1 MSYIGVEGWF
11 YLSMDMRIKNSIYGV
26 ECSKRQELC
35 KIYLDCRYD
44 ILSLDSVQKGHE
56 RWEALCDDYQHPR
69 FCTVYR
75 ALKTWISSWSG
86 SHESPITTTNLGGW
100 YGVSTPSVRS
110 VSRPIVLYVVT
121 SLWSW
126 TKSWVNDWLHRH
138 IAKCPGDIRGVVIVS
153 INAPHLGH
161 NVKL

>member
-35 KIYLDCRYD
+35 KICLDCRYD
-44 ILSLDSVQKGHE
+44 ILSLGSVQKGHE
-56 RWEALCDDYQHPR
+56 RWETLCDDYQHPR
-69 FCTVYR
+69 FCTIYR

-86 SHESPITTTNLGGW
+86 SHECPITTTNLGGW

-110 VSRPIVLYVVT
+110 VSRPT
-121 SLWSW
+121 SYISSPVCGPGRKVGSMIGSIGTLPNALAISAAWS
-126 TKSWVNDWLHRH
+126 S
-138 IAKCPGDIRGVVIVS
+138 
-153 INAPHLGH
+153 
-161 NVKL
+161 